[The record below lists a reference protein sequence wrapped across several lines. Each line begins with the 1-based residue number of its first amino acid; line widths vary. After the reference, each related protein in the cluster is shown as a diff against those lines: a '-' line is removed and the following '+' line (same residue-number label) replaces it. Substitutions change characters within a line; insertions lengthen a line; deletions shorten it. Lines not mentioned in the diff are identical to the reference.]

1 MTDISR
7 PDPDKLL
14 EKIQQEQKVSGRG
27 TLKIFFGAC
36 AGVGKTYAMLSDAQQ
51 RFRDGADVVIGIVE
65 THGRSETA
73 HLIEG
78 LPEIP
83 RKIIQHRGV
92 EIKEFDLDEALARK
106 PAMLLL
112 DELAHTNAPGSRHP
126 KRWMDVEELLA
137 KGIDVYTTLNVQ
149 HLESIND
156 LVARTSGIQVKETV
170 PDRIFDQ
177 AEHVSLIDIPTD
189 ELLNRLKSG
198 KVYIAEQA
206 RKNAA
211 ENFFDKR
218 NLIALRELALRRTAE
233 RVDAQMGVEGRG
245 TEGRR
250 EAMLS
255 EKIMVCVGH
264 DSLSTRIIRHAKRV
278 ATRMRVPWFAVYV
291 ETGRH
296 YRLGKKN
303 QETVERNMQL
313 ADRMGASAVFLKG
326 DNAVE
331 EILTFAK
338 ERGISRIIVGLR
350 HRGWLRDFMVG
361 TLAEKLIRKS
371 GNVEIN
377 IITESSGRRNWQL
390 FFPYIG
396 ISGKPSAFIYA
407 TLAIAICTIGLL
419 PLRGKLE
426 PTNLVM
432 VYLIAVMLVAF
443 RFGTSP
449 SMLASILGVA
459 AFNFFFVAPY
469 HTFSV
474 YDASYNFTFA
484 VMFAASLLIG
494 SIASRLRLQAMF
506 YRQKETEIRHLFSLA
521 KVLSSTRGHENMAA
535 AAAKYVGDVLNAV
548 VMIWLPNESKELQPI
563 SSVDMKVDIREK
575 GAAQWAFENSQQ
587 AGAGTDTLTATKGRY
602 IPLIEEDIV
611 VGVMGVIPLKEQE
624 LQPEQLTTLEAFS
637 TIIAI
642 SLQRATK
649 SLEAE
654 QSRIE
659 TEAEKLRNTLL
670 QSISHDLRTPL
681 VSISGLSSELL
692 EKHGYLPPKA
702 EEMVKTIYNQ
712 SSHLAKIVKN
722 VLDITGLESGKM
734 KLNKQPYFLEE
745 IIGSALLRLKN
756 ILPENALNFN
766 IRTKDLIEVD
776 GLLIEQVFMNLI
788 ENAVKYAESSKL
800 LNINISVED
809 KKKYLQIYVADNGPG
824 LPKGEEVKIFEK
836 FHKGMRE
843 GTGLGLPI
851 CKSIIEAH
859 GGQIWARNLPGGGA
873 MFTFTLPKGEMLM
886 PVMNEEEEN
895 G

>member
-1 MTDISR
+1 MSETLR

-14 EKIQQEQKVSGRG
+14 EKIQQEQKISGRG

-36 AGVGKTYAMLSDAQQ
+36 AGVGKTYAMLNEAQQ
-51 RFRDGADVVIGIVE
+51 RLRDGVDVVVGIVE
-65 THGRSETA
+65 THGRDDTA
-73 HLIEG
+73 KMFEG
-78 LPEIP
+78 LPQIP
-83 RKIIQHRGV
+83 RKKIDHRGIEV
-92 EIKEFDLDEALARK
+92 LEFDLDVALARK
-106 PAMLLL
+106 PALLLL

-170 PDRIFDQ
+170 PDRVFDH
-177 AEHVSLIDIPTD
+177 ADHVSLVDIPTD

-211 ENFFDKR
+211 DNFFEKR

-233 RVDAQMGVEGRG
+233 RVDAQMGVETTTG
-245 TEGRR
+245 R

-278 ATRMRVPWFAVYV
+278 ATRMKVPWFAVYV

-313 ADRMGASAVFLKG
+313 AERMGATAVFLKG

-331 EILTFAK
+331 ELLTYAR
-338 ERGISRIIVGLR
+338 ERSISRILVGLR
-350 HRGWLRDFMVG
+350 HRGWLRDFLVG

-371 GNVEIN
+371 GNIEIN
-377 IITESSGRRNWQL
+377 VITEA
-390 FFPYIG
+390 
-396 ISGKPSAFIYA
+396 SGKRNLRLLFPTLSAKPSGFVYA
-407 TLAIAICTIGLL
+407 TFAIVLCTVGLL
-419 PLRGKLE
+419 PLRDKTD

-432 VYLIAVMLVAF
+432 IYLIIVMLVAS
-443 RFGTSP
+443 RFGTWP
-449 SMLASILGVA
+449 SILASVIGVGT
-459 AFNFFFVAPY
+459 FNFFFTEPY

-474 YDASYNFTFA
+474 HYQGYYLTFI
-484 VMFAASLLIG
+484 VMFIASLLIG

-521 KVLSSTRGHENMAA
+521 KVLSSTRGHENMAS
-535 AAAKYVGDVLNAV
+535 AAAKYVSDVLNAV
-548 VMIWLPNESKELQPI
+548 VMVWLPSDSEGLQLI
-563 SSVDMKVDIREK
+563 SSVDIKVDLREK
-575 GAAQWAFENSQQ
+575 SAAQWAFENGQQ
-587 AGAGTDTLTATKGRY
+587 AGAGTDTLSGTKGRY
-602 IPLIEEDIV
+602 IPLMEEERV
-611 VGVMGVIPLKEQE
+611 VGVMGLITLKEQE
-624 LQPEQLTTLEAFS
+624 LQPEQITMLEAFA
-637 TIIAI
+637 TIMAI

-659 TEAEKLRNTLL
+659 AEAQKLRNTLL
-670 QSISHDLRTPL
+670 QSVSHDLRTPL

-692 EKHGYLPPKA
+692 AKQGYLPERA

-712 SSHLAKIVKN
+712 SSRLSKMVKN
-722 VLDITGLESGKM
+722 ILDITGLESGKM

-745 IIGSALLRLKN
+745 IIGSALMRLKN
-756 ILPENALNFN
+756 VIPENAVDFN
-766 IRTKDLIEVD
+766 IRAKDLIEVD
-776 GLLIEQVFMNLI
+776 GLLIEQVFTNLL
-788 ENAVKYAESSKL
+788 ENAIKYNRSNL
-800 LNINISVED
+800 HITISVED
-809 KKKYLQIYVADNGPG
+809 KKQYLQVYVLDNGPG
-824 LPKGEEVKIFEK
+824 ITRGEEGAIFEK
-836 FHKGMRE
+836 FHKGTKE

-859 GGQIWARNLPGGGA
+859 GGQIWVKNPEGGGA
-873 MFTFTLPKGEMLM
+873 MFIFTLPKSETPM
-886 PVMNEEEEN
+886 PVINEEEEN

>member
-1 MTDISR
+1 MVR

-14 EKIQQEQKVSGRG
+14 EKIQQEQNVSGRG

-36 AGVGKTYAMLSDAQQ
+36 AGVGKTYAMLSEAQQ
-51 RFRDGADVVIGIVE
+51 RCRDGVDVVIGIVE
-65 THGRSETA
+65 THGREETA
-73 HLIEG
+73 RLIEG

-83 RKIIQHRGV
+83 RKTIQHRGV
-92 EIKEFDLDEALARK
+92 DIKEFDLDATLVRK
-106 PAMLLL
+106 PALLLL

-137 KGIDVYTTLNVQ
+137 RGIDVYTTLNVQ

-170 PDRIFDQ
+170 PDTIFDQ
-177 AEHVSLIDIPTD
+177 AEHVSLVDIPTD

-211 ENFFDKR
+211 NNFFEKR
-218 NLIALRELALRRTAE
+218 NLIALRELALRRTTE
-233 RVDAQMGVEGRG
+233 RVEAQMGTESIG
-245 TEGRR
+245 TEPNR

-255 EKIMVCVGH
+255 ERIMVCVGH
-264 DSLSTRIIRHAKRV
+264 DSLSTRIIRHAKRL
-278 ATRMRVPWFAVYV
+278 ATRMKVPWFAVYV

-313 ADRMGASAVFLKG
+313 ADRMGASVVFLKG

-331 EILTFAK
+331 EILNFAK

-350 HRGWLRDFMVG
+350 HRGWLRDFLAG

-377 IITESSGRRNWQL
+377 VITDNTGRRNLRLL
-390 FFPYIG
+390 FPSIG
-396 ISGKPSAFIYA
+396 VSSKPSGFIYA
-407 TLAIAICTIGLL
+407 SFAMILCTLLL
-419 PLRGKLE
+419 IPLRDVVE

-432 VYLIAVMLVAF
+432 IYLISVMLVAS
-443 RFGTSP
+443 RFGTWP
-449 SMLASILGVA
+449 SIFASVLGVA
-459 AFNFFFVAPY
+459 AFNFFFIEPY
-469 HTFSV
+469 YTFGSHSIN
-474 YDASYNFTFA
+474 YHFTFI
-484 VMFAASLLIG
+484 VMFIASILIG

-506 YRQKETEIRHLFSLA
+506 YRQKELEIRYLFSLA
-521 KVLSSTRGHENMAA
+521 KVLSSTRGHENMAV
-535 AAAKYVGDVLNAV
+535 AAAKYISEVLNAV
-548 VMIWLPNESKELQPI
+548 IMIWLPSENKELQLI
-563 SSVDMKVDIREK
+563 STVDMKVDIREK
-575 GAAQWAFENSQQ
+575 SAAQWAFENSQQ
-587 AGAGTDTLTATKGRY
+587 AGAGTDTLSATKGRY
-602 IPLIEEDIV
+602 IPLMEEDKV
-611 VGVMGVIPLKEQE
+611 VGVMGVIPLKEVE
-624 LQPEQLTTLEAFS
+624 LQSEQMMMLEAFS

-659 TEAEKLRNTLL
+659 VEAEKLRNILL

-692 EKHGYLPPKA
+692 EKKGYLPEKA
-702 EEMVKTIYNQ
+702 EEMIKTIYDQ
-712 SSHLAKIVKN
+712 SSRLAKMVKN
-722 VLDITGLESGKM
+722 ILDITGLESGKM

-756 ILPENALNFN
+756 ILPEDAVNFN
-766 IRTKDLIEVD
+766 INTQDLIEVD
-776 GLLIEQVFMNLI
+776 GLLIEQVFTNLI
-788 ENAVKYAESSKL
+788 ENAVKYASNRNL
-800 LNINISVED
+800 LSITITVED
-809 KKKYLQIYVADNGPG
+809 KKKSIQVYVSDNGPG
-824 LPKGEEVKIFEK
+824 ITKGEESKIFEK
-836 FHKGMRE
+836 FYKGIRE

-859 GGQIWARNLPGGGA
+859 GGQIWAKNREAGGA
-873 MFTFTLPKGEMLM
+873 MFIFTLPKSETLM
-886 PVMNEEEEN
+886 TVVNEE
-895 G
+895 

>member
-1 MTDISR
+1 MVTTDR

-36 AGVGKTYAMLSDAQQ
+36 AGVGKTYAMLNEAQQ
-51 RFRDGADVVIGIVE
+51 RFRDGMDVVVGLVE
-65 THGRSETA
+65 THGRDDTA
-73 HLIEG
+73 RMLEG
-78 LPEIP
+78 LPQIP
-83 RKIIQHRGV
+83 RKKIGHRSI
-92 EIKEFDLDEALARK
+92 EMLEFDLDEALIRK
-106 PAMLLL
+106 PALLLL
-112 DELAHTNAPGSRHP
+112 DELAHTNAPDSRHP
-126 KRWMDVEELLA
+126 KRWMDVEELL
-137 KGIDVYTTLNVQ
+137 GRGVDIYTTLNVQ

-170 PDRIFDQ
+170 PDRVFDQ
-177 AEHVSLIDIPTD
+177 ADHVLLVDIPTD

-211 ENFFDKR
+211 DNFFEKR

-233 RVDAQMGVEGRG
+233 RVDAQMGVETTATG
-245 TEGRR
+245 R

-264 DSLSTRIIRHAKRV
+264 DSLSTRLIRHAKRV

-313 ADRMGASAVFLKG
+313 AERMGATVIFLKG

-331 EILTFAK
+331 ELLAFAR
-338 ERGISRIIVGLR
+338 ERGISRILVGLR
-350 HRGWLRDFMVG
+350 HRGWLRDFLVG

-371 GNVEIN
+371 RSVEIN
-377 IITESSGRRNWQL
+377 VITEASGKRNLRL
-390 FFPYIG
+390 FFPTL
-396 ISGKPSAFIYA
+396 STKPSGFVYA
-407 TLAIAICTIGLL
+407 MFAIVLCTFGLL
-419 PLRGKLE
+419 PFRDETE

-432 VYLIAVMLVAF
+432 VYLIAVMLVAS
-443 RFGTSP
+443 RFGTWP
-449 SMLASILGVA
+449 SILASISGVG
-459 AFNFFFVAPY
+459 AFNFFFIEPY
-469 HTFSV
+469 HRFEVHYQGYHLTFV
-474 YDASYNFTFA
+474 
-484 VMFAASLLIG
+484 VMFIASLLIG

-521 KVLSSTRGHENMAA
+521 KVLSSTRGHDNMAA
-535 AAAKYVGDVLNAV
+535 AAAKYVSDVLNAV
-548 VMIWLPNESKELQPI
+548 VMVWLPSDSEGLQLI
-563 SSVDMKVDIREK
+563 SSVDMKVDLREK
-575 GAAQWAFENSQQ
+575 SAAQWAFENSQQ
-587 AGAGTDTLTATKGRY
+587 AGAGTDTLSATKGRY
-602 IPLIEEDIV
+602 IPLMEEDKV

-624 LQPEQLTTLEAFS
+624 LQPEQITMLEAFA

-659 TEAEKLRNTLL
+659 AEAQKLRNTLL
-670 QSISHDLRTPL
+670 QSVSHDLRTPL

-692 EKHGYLPPKA
+692 AKQGYLPEKA

-712 SSHLAKIVKN
+712 SSRLSKMVKN
-722 VLDITGLESGKM
+722 ILDITGLESGKM

-745 IIGSALLRLKN
+745 IIGSALMRLKN
-756 ILPENALNFN
+756 VLPENAVDFN

-776 GLLIEQVFMNLI
+776 GLLIEQVFTNLL
-788 ENAVKYAESSKL
+788 ENAVKYTRS
-800 LNINISVED
+800 NIQITISVED
-809 KKKYLQIYVADNGPG
+809 KKKYLQIYVADSGSG
-824 LPKGEEVKIFEK
+824 ITKGEEGKIFEK
-836 FHKGMRE
+836 FYKGMKE

-859 GGQIWARNLPGGGA
+859 GGQIWAKNREAGGA
-873 MFTFTLPKGEMLM
+873 MFIFTLPKSETPL
-886 PVMNEEEEN
+886 PVMNAEEAN